1 MEVPQQK
8 DEIPREEMEMNKN
21 ERVVKEEM
29 ERNEIE
35 DKENKWIE
43 GN

>member
-29 ERNEIE
+29 ERNEVE

>member
-1 MEVPQQK
+1 MEVPHQR
-8 DEIPREEMEMNKN
+8 DEIPREEIEMNKN

-35 DKENKWIE
+35 DKENK
-43 GN
+43 

>member
-1 MEVPQQK
+1 MEVLHQR

-35 DKENKWIE
+35 DKENK
-43 GN
+43 